1 MAKAPHLIPQ
11 VESLIA
17 DIYIENRE
25 LGPTA
30 IHEKLLLKMKEEGLD
45 RIFGP
50 NWPGVSSVGKKIREI
65 RDKEIRLSLGREDK
79 PWSLVALADYDI
91 LPETLPLVM
100 SAWSKALEDDK
111 PLTIRQVKWIARL
124 YYFSKNKG
132 IDFLIERALEYAS
145 REKAIK
151 LTGTYPDKP
160 GDAWWLWFSDAITYL
175 QATGDDSPLRKCMKS
190 MKWQTTTD
198 IAELKAKLNI
208 KEGNDYER
216 LHS

>member
-17 DIYIENRE
+17 QIYIENTA

-65 RDKEIRLSLGREDK
+65 RDEEIRLSLGREDR

-91 LPETLPLVM
+91 PPEALPVVM
-100 SAWSKALEDDK
+100 NAWSKALEQDNS

-124 YYFSKNKG
+124 YYFLRSKSA
-132 IDFLIERALEYAS
+132 DSLIEQALEYAR
-145 REKAIK
+145 RERILR
-151 LTGTYPDKP
+151 LTKTYPDKP
-160 GDAWWLWFSDAITYL
+160 EDAWWLWFSDAIIYL
-175 QATGDDSPLRKCMKS
+175 LETGNDSALRRCIKS
-190 MKWQTTTD
+190 MKLQPTTD
-198 IAELKAKLNI
+198 LAALKGKLNS
-208 KEGNDYER
+208 KEAQNE
-216 LHS
+216 